1 MVNLP
6 ELRDYSVRI
15 FKSYSFKVA
24 QISMLDMVILM
35 LSFLCASDS
44 IELLQNCTCV
54 EGRLQEKFLLHIQLW
69 TNEKVSSIGLY
80 DFASGYA

>member
-1 MVNLP
+1 MNLP
-6 ELRDYSVRI
+6 DLRDYSVRI

-35 LSFLCASDS
+35 LSFCVQVIAL
-44 IELLQNCTCV
+44 NCCKIV
-54 EGRLQEKFLLHIQLW
+54 RVLKVNCKRSFFLHIQLW